1 MANSTINC
9 EQLALEVQKQLKEY
23 TEDVREGVFKT
34 ATKIS
39 EKAVE
44 RLKAESPN
52 RTGDYAKG
60 WTHSADNYGVVVHQ
74 KGKEYRLTHLLEKGH
89 QLRRGGRLVG
99 ESPAKPHIAKIEEEC
114 VKEYIEETERM
125 VGG

>member
-1 MANSTINC
+1 MADHKINC
-9 EQLALEVQKQLKEY
+9 EQLAMEVQKQIKEY
-23 TEDVREGVFKT
+23 TKDVKESVFKT

-44 RLKAESPN
+44 RLKTESPN

-60 WTHSADNYGVVVHQ
+60 WTHSTDNYGVVVHQ
-74 KGKEYRLTHLLEKGH
+74 GGKEYRLTHLLEKGH